1 MIGIILR
8 IFFLMQRSNRVGDK
22 VHIHDVDFVGR
33 TKWKHRQSRQKHK
46 CLHHLELGGFRVP
59 AVTEYDAG
67 TKNGEWNFRQKLPDH
82 VLAKLLGSRI
92 GIVIG
97 TIPINGLIFPEDLI
111 MALPRHRHRTDMTEA
126 PQSVVMIRAHGK
138 LHNLQGAPKI
148 HIQTAF
154 F

>member
-22 VHIHDVDFVGR
+22 VHIHHV
-33 TKWKHRQSRQKHK
+33 
-46 CLHHLELGGFRVP
+46 ELRGFRVP

-67 TKNGEWNFRQKLPDH
+67 AKNGEWNFRQKLPDH

-111 MALPRHRHRTDMTEA
+111 MALPRHRHRTDMTET
-126 PQSVVMIRAHGK
+126 PQSVVM
-138 LHNLQGAPKI
+138 
-148 HIQTAF
+148 
-154 F
+154 